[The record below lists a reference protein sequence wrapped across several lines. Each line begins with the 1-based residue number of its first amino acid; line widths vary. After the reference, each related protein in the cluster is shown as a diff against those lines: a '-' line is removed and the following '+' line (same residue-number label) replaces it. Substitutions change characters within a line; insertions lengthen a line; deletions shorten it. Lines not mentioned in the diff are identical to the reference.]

1 MTAWQMAAHT
11 NSTRALGC
19 RKVPIIVGG
28 QREGKQRGA
37 GSGRQGNG
45 PKHPTAAQPTVTL
58 APQIP
63 RLVGHKMQRNM
74 ESISDLGCGDRG
86 MRKRK
91 REIVSE
97 EGRTGHFGSLSIY
110 SAFPLGLRD

>member
-1 MTAWQMAAHT
+1 
-11 NSTRALGC
+11 
-19 RKVPIIVGG
+19 
-28 QREGKQRGA
+28 
-37 GSGRQGNG
+37 
-45 PKHPTAAQPTVTL
+45 
-58 APQIP
+58 
-63 RLVGHKMQRNM
+63 
-74 ESISDLGCGDRG
+74 